1 MSEIEE
7 KSAGEAMPPQSRRRI
22 FIVFGG
28 WTLFGLF
35 FTCQAYIGNAYV
47 DRYVPF
53 GRILV
58 PWLSLA
64 YVWALLTPLVMK
76 LARRFP
82 LEQGKLL
89 RALPLHLLVGILFSL
104 LQVAVYLTAY
114 VFSREWLTGNSPPA
128 SVLLRSYKSLLVA
141 EFHFNLLVYW
151 VLLGLYYAYNYY
163 RSFREH
169 ERRAAQLQVQTA
181 QLETQL
187 AQAQL
192 DALRM
197 QLHPHFLFNT
207 LNSISVLMHDDAKAA
222 NRMLVRLSEL
232 LRVALNS
239 EGAQEIPLR
248 QELQFLRGY
257 LDIEQTRFQD
267 RLTVDF
273 DVEGETLEAQV
284 PNLILQP
291 LVENAIRHGIAPRA
305 EAGLIQVG
313 ARRENG
319 FIELRVS
326 DNGAGLNQGKAQAN
340 GIGLANTRERLKKLY
355 GEEYG
360 FEISSPAA
368 GGLRVEIRFPF
379 RTNGDGEQHSSF
391 DR

>member
-1 MSEIEE
+1 MSEIKE
-7 KSAGEAMPPQSRRRI
+7 KNAGEVMPPLRRRRA
-22 FIVFGG
+22 FIIFGG

-35 FTCQAYIGNAYV
+35 FACQSYIANSYF
-47 DRYVPF
+47 DRHAPF

-64 YVWALLTPLVMK
+64 YVWALLTPLAMK

-82 LEQGKLL
+82 LERGKLFRGVL
-89 RALPLHLLVGILFSL
+89 LHSLVGILFSL
-104 LQVAVYLTAY
+104 LQVAVYLVAY
-114 VFSREWLTGNSPPA
+114 VFSREWVMGNSPPA
-128 SVLLRSYKSLLVA
+128 YVLLRSYQSLLVA
-141 EFHFNLLVYW
+141 EFHFNLFVYW
-151 VLLGLYYAYNYY
+151 VLLGLYHAYNYY
-163 RSFREH
+163 RRFREH
-169 ERRAAQLQVQTA
+169 ERRAAHLQVQAA

-192 DALRM
+192 DALKM

-257 LDIEQTRFQD
+257 LEIEQTRFQD

-273 DVEGETLEAQV
+273 NVAEETLDAQV

-291 LVENAIRHGIAPRA
+291 IVENAIRHGIAPRA
-305 EAGLIQVG
+305 EAGLIQVQ

-319 FIELRVS
+319 FIELCVR
-326 DNGAGLNQGKAQAN
+326 DNGAGLNQGGTHAN
-340 GIGLANTRERLKKLY
+340 GIGLANTRKRLEKLY

-360 FEISSPAA
+360 FEISSPAT

-379 RTNGDGEQHSSF
+379 HTNGDGE
-391 DR
+391 